1 MRMLVSTTRT
11 PMRLVSAPYLF
22 GATAN
27 LLYSIYIMLIAL
39 FKHDIAPGWVSMS
52 LQQSGMFFFDFTG
65 FTCIK

>member
-1 MRMLVSTTRT
+1 MRMLVSA
-11 PMRLVSAPYLF
+11 LYLF